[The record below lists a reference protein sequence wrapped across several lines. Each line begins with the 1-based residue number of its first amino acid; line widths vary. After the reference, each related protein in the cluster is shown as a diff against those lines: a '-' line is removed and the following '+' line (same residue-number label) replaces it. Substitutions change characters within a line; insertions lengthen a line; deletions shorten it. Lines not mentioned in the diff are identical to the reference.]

1 MVSKSFGSLPSKID
15 ALVDINLTINR
26 NEFIAIRGPSGSGK
40 TTLLMVL
47 GGMMQPSSGIIKISK
62 QDIYTLD
69 IIKRCRFRASNIGF
83 VFQMFYLIP
92 YLNVLENIMVSTGM
106 GVNKSTQLK
115 ALELVDKLGISER
128 IQNKPSEISAGERQR
143 VALGRALINKPQII
157 LADEPTGNLDHENS
171 LMVMNTLANY
181 HHEGGTVIVVTHG
194 DDANPFADK
203 IVYLNKGAI
212 VRNIETN

>member
-143 VALGRALINKPQII
+143 